1 MAAKKGGLG
10 RGLDALFADN
20 SIEEIA
26 STSAVKL
33 KIMDIEP
40 NRDQPRKIFDEDA
53 LAELADSIAKHGV
66 IQPLLV
72 RPMPDGSYQL
82 VAGERRWRASRM
94 AGLTEVPVV
103 IKELSDDEAMAL
115 ALIENLQRED
125 LNAIEEAQGI
135 KALMDTLSLTQDE
148 AAERVGKSRPAV
160 ANALRLLKLPDS
172 VIVLVSDGKLSPGHA
187 RALLGFKDEQ
197 DIIET
202 ADLIIEKGL
211 TVRDVEKLVKKRNK
225 ESKAEKPA
233 ARRASYYDEV
243 ELALTDFLGRKV
255 KVGTKPGKESGV
267 LEIDFFDKDDLTR
280 LADALKSLGD

>member
-26 STSAVKL
+26 STNAVKL

-172 VIVLVSDGKLSPGHA
+172 VIALVSDGKLSPGHA

-225 ESKAEKPA
+225 EPKAEKPA

>member
-53 LAELADSIAKHGV
+53 LAELAYSIAKHGV

-172 VIVLVSDGKLSPGHA
+172 VIALVSDGKLSPGHA

-225 ESKAEKPA
+225 EPKAEKPA

>member
-10 RGLDALFADN
+10 RGLDAMFADN

-172 VIVLVSDGKLSPGHA
+172 VIALVSDGKLSPGHA

-225 ESKAEKPA
+225 EPKAEKPA

>member
-125 LNAIEEAQGI
+125 LNAIEAAQGI

-172 VIVLVSDGKLSPGHA
+172 VIALVSDGKLSPGHA

-225 ESKAEKPA
+225 EPKAEKPA

>member
-172 VIVLVSDGKLSPGHA
+172 VIALVSDGKLSPGHA

-211 TVRDVEKLVKKRNK
+211 TVRDAEKLVKKRNK
-225 ESKAEKPA
+225 EPKAEKPA

>member
-26 STSAVKL
+26 STSVVKL

-172 VIVLVSDGKLSPGHA
+172 VIALVSDGKLSPGHA

-211 TVRDVEKLVKKRNK
+211 SVRDVEKLVKKRNK
-225 ESKAEKPA
+225 EPKAEKPA

>member
-1 MAAKKGGLG
+1 MAQNYDVIIIGAGPAGIFT
-10 RGLDALFADN
+10 ALELLRKSCN
-20 SIEEIA
+20 PH
-26 STSAVKL
+26 
-33 KIMDIEP
+33 KI
-40 NRDQPRKIFDEDA
+40 
-53 LAELADSIAKHGV
+53 
-66 IQPLLV
+66 LLV
-72 RPMPDGSYQL
+72 EKGKPVEKRHCPKDKTGVCVNCKPTCAITTGFSG
-82 VAGERRWRASRM
+82 AGAF
-94 AGLTEVPVV
+94 
-103 IKELSDDEAMAL
+103 
-115 ALIENLQRED
+115 
-125 LNAIEEAQGI
+125 
-135 KALMDTLSLTQDE
+135 
-148 AAERVGKSRPAV
+148 
-160 ANALRLLKLPDS
+160 
-172 VIVLVSDGKLSPGHA
+172 SDGKLSPGHA

-225 ESKAEKPA
+225 EPKAEKPA

>member
-172 VIVLVSDGKLSPGHA
+172 VIALVSDGKLSPGHA
-187 RALLGFKDEQ
+187 RALLGFRDEQ

-225 ESKAEKPA
+225 EPKAEKPA

-267 LEIDFFDKDDLTR
+267 REIDFFDKDDLTR

>member
-148 AAERVGKSRPAV
+148 AAERVGKSRPTV

-172 VIVLVSDGKLSPGHA
+172 VIALVSDGKLSPGHA

-225 ESKAEKPA
+225 EPKAEKPA

-267 LEIDFFDKDDLTR
+267 LEIDFFDKEDLSR

>member
-172 VIVLVSDGKLSPGHA
+172 VIALVSDGKLSPGHA
-187 RALLGFKDEQ
+187 RALLSFKDEQ

-225 ESKAEKPA
+225 EPKAEKPA

-255 KVGTKPGKESGV
+255 KVGTKSGKESGV

>member
-103 IKELSDDEAMAL
+103 IKELSNDEAMAL

-172 VIVLVSDGKLSPGHA
+172 VIALVSDGKLSPGHA

-225 ESKAEKPA
+225 EPKAEKPA